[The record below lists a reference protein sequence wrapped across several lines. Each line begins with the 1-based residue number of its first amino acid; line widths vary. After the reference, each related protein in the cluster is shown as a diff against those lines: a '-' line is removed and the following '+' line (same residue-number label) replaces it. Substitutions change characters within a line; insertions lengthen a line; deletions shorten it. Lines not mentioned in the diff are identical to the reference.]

1 MTHLTLPRLT
11 ATLAAASLLST
22 LASCHAPIH
31 VPALGIAVL
40 WGGFAALAAV
50 VSTVGR
56 WV

>member
-1 MTHLTLPRLT
+1 MLNLTLPRLT
-11 ATLAAASLLST
+11 AALAAASLLSA

-50 VSTVGR
+50 VLVAGR
-56 WV
+56 WA